1 MENNN
6 NNGLKPI
13 NASLI
18 PGVSILKKTLK
29 VAKMPNRM
37 VLNIQIGHTRS
48 DEHNRRA
55 IAIEALADRIKENM
69 KKRNLKFSL
78 HRFTMDVV
86 ERELINLAKE
96 IGVDD
101 NA

>member
-6 NNGLKPI
+6 NPGLKPI

-18 PGVSILKKTLK
+18 PGVSILKKTLR
-29 VAKMPNRM
+29 VAKMKNRM
-37 VLNIQIGHTRS
+37 VLNIQIGNTRS

-55 IAIEALADRIKENM
+55 LAIEALADRIRENM
-69 KKRNLKFSL
+69 DKRKLKFSL

-86 ERELINLAKE
+86 ERELIKLAE
-96 IGVDD
+96 QIGIDD